1 MTAVALLST
10 LSWSG
15 FIVSGFM
22 LWASGNTNGGY
33 SMVGIAICLPA
44 VIAALLPL
52 VVRAPPSDP
61 STSMSPRMVGVTLLS
76 VLSWLGFIVAGFM
89 LWATGNT
96 NGGYSMVGIAICL
109 PAVIAAIVALVHG
122 RTAAVVAPTVPASA
136 VVVAATTAPAEGAA
150 APVSA

>member
-22 LWASGNTNGGY
+22 LWATGNTNGGY

-52 VVRAPPSDP
+52 FARNSSATSAVVSAP
-61 STSMSPRMVGVTLLS
+61 MSPQMTALAFLS

-122 RTAAVVAPTVPASA
+122 RS
-136 VVVAATTAPAEGAA
+136 APATAVSAGAA
-150 APVSA
+150 APVVDSGVVVNAAVPN

>member
-15 FIVSGFM
+15 FIVS
-22 LWASGNTNGGY
+22 
-33 SMVGIAICLPA
+33 
-44 VIAALLPL
+44 
-52 VVRAPPSDP
+52 
-61 STSMSPRMVGVTLLS
+61 
-76 VLSWLGFIVAGFM
+76 GFM

-122 RTAAVVAPTVPASA
+122 RSAPAAAASSTAVVTAPK
-136 VVVAATTAPAEGAA
+136 VVVDSN
-150 APVSA
+150 VVV